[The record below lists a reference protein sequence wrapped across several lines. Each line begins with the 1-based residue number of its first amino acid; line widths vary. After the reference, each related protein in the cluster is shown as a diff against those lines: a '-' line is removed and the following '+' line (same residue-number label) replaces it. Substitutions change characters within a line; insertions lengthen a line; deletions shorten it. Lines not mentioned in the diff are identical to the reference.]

1 MARDCAFPNFGEQDE
16 AGGDTVAKAEWG
28 TKRICPHCGTR
39 YYDMKKK
46 QPACPSCGAV
56 YDPEALIKSRRGRAP
71 VEEKPR
77 KPVPAVDIIDDIP
90 LVEGEDAEDAVI
102 EDADE
107 LADDVDVEEV
117 IEVEDADVK
126 DDN

>member
-1 MARDCAFPNFGEQDE
+1 M
-16 AGGDTVAKAEWG
+16 AKAEWG

-56 YDPEALIKSRRGRAP
+56 YDPEALTKTRRGRPAP
-71 VEEKPR
+71 VEEKR
-77 KPVPAVDIIDDIP
+77 KSIPAPDIIDDLP
-90 LVEGEDAEDAVI
+90 LVDGDEAESSVI

-107 LADDVDVEEV
+107 LADDVDVDEV
-117 IEVEDADVK
+117 VEVEEDERAD
-126 DDN
+126 DR